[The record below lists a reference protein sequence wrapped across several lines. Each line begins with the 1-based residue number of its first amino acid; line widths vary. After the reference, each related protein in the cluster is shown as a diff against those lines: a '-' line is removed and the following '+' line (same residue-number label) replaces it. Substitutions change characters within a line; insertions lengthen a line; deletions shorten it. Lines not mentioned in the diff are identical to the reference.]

1 MKKTTTRRKPRP
13 PAAYFSYQLRQPA
26 IDLFGEIAVIEDD
39 LYDWVASVA
48 PLHLSPRAFANYVRG
63 YDVAAKVR
71 HAKLHDLFD
80 TIKERPSAHGMPDW
94 PCTPSCKRPAIC
106 GPFLAKLD
114 AQSLDLSP
122 RPPRSRTA

>member
-1 MKKTTTRRKPRP
+1 MYNANPPLFLALPPQVAGHCIRIKKTTTRRKPKP
-13 PAAYFSYQLRQPA
+13 PAAYFFYQLRQPA
-26 IDLFGEIAVIEDD
+26 IDLFGKIAVIEDG

-80 TIKERPSAHGMPDW
+80 AIKDRPS
-94 PCTPSCKRPAIC
+94 RPWHARLSMHAIM
-106 GPFLAKLD
+106 
-114 AQSLDLSP
+114 
-122 RPPRSRTA
+122 